1 MPGREIDEKRRDFL
15 VKAGATSGIVGL
27 TSFATAGG
35 AGAQET
41 TTQED
46 GTETAQEAEPGE
58 PLPTYTYLNNAQSYN
73 PPRHDAIN
81 LTANQLNEL
90 GLDVE
95 VEVLEWGTLFNRVSQ
110 EYDYGISTWH
120 TFFTVD
126 PVLELSSTM
135 HSSNTD
141 PGEGNFAGYTNQE
154 ADELMDSYLA
164 EPDSDTRTDLVT
176 DLQQLLMDE
185 VPQMPITQMPA
196 AAVWNNNQVDNWQRN
211 LSLGFNSYWTM
222 VNVEMVDGA
231 TELKGYWPE
240 TLSTMNVLGHND
252 ENKHV
257 YQFTVM
263 YDTLLRLD
271 NNGELNTDVSLAT
284 DWNRVDE
291 TTMEYTVRTGHSW
304 HDGED
309 LTAEDIAF
317 SYNYIT
323 ENEVPIY
330 SVQSNFIENAEVV
343 DEETVRINMSQ
354 PLGPF
359 NTLVATQIPIIPQH
373 RWEDRDN
380 PSQQNIE
387 EPVGS
392 GPLQFDYWEQGSE
405 FGLARFDDHF
415 APVSFERRFWRIIPE
430 ASTVWENLINGDL
443 NYEPFGRIDRSLN
456 ENQENENISTK
467 FEVATSFWHFTP
479 NERRPG
485 FDDITLRK
493 AMVNTIPRTPI
504 VNQIL
509 FGFPEPGSNIVS
521 EAFGPL
527 HTNDVTSYQESPDQ
541 ARTRL
546 EEAGY
551 TWNDD
556 GRLLFPEEG
565 AGGTTTGGGDATT
578 TESG

>member
-1 MPGREIDEKRRDFL
+1 MVGREIDEKRRDFL
-15 VKAGATSGIVGL
+15 VKAGATTGIAGL
-27 TSFATAGG
+27 TSLAAAGG
-35 AGAQET
+35 AGAKET
-41 TTQED
+41 EATQE
-46 GTETAQEAEPGE
+46 AGE
-58 PLPTYTYLNNAQSYN
+58 QLPTYTYLNNAQSYN
-73 PPRHDAIN
+73 PPRNDAIS
-81 LTANQLNEL
+81 LTASQLNEL

-110 EYDYGISTWH
+110 EHDYSFSTWH

-141 PGEGNFAGYTNQE
+141 TSNFAGYENSD
-154 ADELMDSYLA
+154 ADELMDGYLA
-164 EPDSDTRTDLVT
+164 EPDPDARIEMVHE
-176 DLQQLLMDE
+176 LQQILMDD
-185 VPQMPITQMPA
+185 VPQMPITQMPQVA
-196 AAVWNNNQVDNWQRN
+196 AWNNNQVTNWQRN
-211 LSLGFNSYWTM
+211 LALGFNSYWTM
-222 VNVEMVDGA
+222 INLEMENGE
-231 TELKGYWPE
+231 TQLKGFWPE

-271 NNGELNTDVSLAT
+271 NEGELNTDVSLAT
-284 DWNRVDE
+284 DWERVDE
-291 TTMEYTVRTGHSW
+291 TTMEYTIRTDHSW

-309 LTAEDIAF
+309 LTAEDVAF
-317 SYNYIT
+317 TYNYIT
-323 ENEVPIY
+323 ENEVPLF
-330 SVQSNFIENAEVV
+330 SVQANFIDSAEVV

-354 PLGPF
+354 TLGPF
-359 NTLVATQIPIIPQH
+359 NTLVATQLPIIPEH
-373 RWEDRDN
+373 KWADRDN
-380 PSQQNIE
+380 PSEQNIQ

-405 FGLARFDDHF
+405 FGMARFDDHF
-415 APVSFERRFWRIIPE
+415 APVDFEERFWRIIPE
-430 ASTVWENLINGDL
+430 SSTVWENLINGDL

-479 NERRPG
+479 NERLSG
-485 FDDITLRK
+485 LGDKTLRK
-493 AMVNTIPRTPI
+493 AMAETIPRTPI
-504 VNQIL
+504 VEQIL
-509 FGFPEPGSNIVS
+509 FDFPEPGSNVVS

-527 HTNDVTSYQESPDQ
+527 HTDDVTSYEESPEA

-556 GRLLFPEEG
+556 GQIQFPE
-565 AGGTTTGGGDATT
+565 DA
-578 TESG
+578 